1 MTKKTLIV
9 VLGPTGIGKTDLSI
23 DIALKFNTEII
34 SADSRQIFRELDIG
48 TATPD
53 SQQLHTVKHSFIKT
67 HSIFDD
73 YSAAKFEKEAIAKI
87 EELFKHYDT
96 LVMTGGSMLYID
108 AVCNGI
114 DDIPDVDKEIRN
126 ELIERHKKNGI
137 EELRLE
143 LKNIDPEYYSK
154 ADLKNHKRILHALE
168 IYYSSGKKYSSLL
181 TNPKK
186 KRNFNIIKIGLNTDR
201 QKLHEQINKRVDI
214 MIANGLMEEAKSVFG
229 HKKLNSLN
237 TVGYKELFQ
246 YFDGAISLDE
256 AIELIKRNSRRYARR
271 QITWF
276 RKDKEINW
284 FEPDDKK
291 NIIDFIEEKTAKT
304 HSC

>member
-9 VLGPTGIGKTDLSI
+9 ILGPTGIGKTDLSI
-23 DIALKFNTEII
+23 DIALNFNTEII

-53 SQQLHTVKHSFIKT
+53 SHQLHTVKHHFVKS
-67 HSIFDD
+67 HSIFDN
-73 YSAAKFEKEAIAKI
+73 YSAAKFEKEAIEKI
-87 EELFKHYDT
+87 SILFEQYNT

-108 AVCNGI
+108 AVCKGI

-126 ELIERHKKNGI
+126 KLIARYEINGI

-143 LKNIDPEYYSK
+143 LKNIDPEYYAK

-168 IYYSSGKKYSSLL
+168 IFYSSGKKYSSLL
-181 TNPKK
+181 TNIKK
-186 KRNFNIIKIGLNTDR
+186 IRDFNIIKIGLNTER
-201 QKLHEQINKRVDI
+201 HILHERINRRVDM
-214 MIANGLMEEAKSVFG
+214 MIDKGLTEEAKAVFPN
-229 HKKLNSLN
+229 KRLNSLN
-237 TVGYKELFQ
+237 TVGYKELFC
-246 YFDGAISLDE
+246 YFDGEITYKK

-276 RKDKEINW
+276 RKDKDISW

-291 NIIDFIEEKTAKT
+291 NIVSLLEEKINKS
-304 HSC
+304 HSS

>member
-23 DIALKFNTEII
+23 DIALKFNTEIV

-48 TATPD
+48 TATPN

-67 HSIFDD
+67 HSILED
-73 YSAAKFEKEAIAKI
+73 YSAAKFEKEAIEKI
-87 EELFKHYDT
+87 ESLFKQYDV

-126 ELIERHKKNGI
+126 ELIKRHEKNGI

-143 LKNIDPEYYSK
+143 LKKIDPEYYAK

-168 IYYSSGKKYSSLL
+168 IFYSSGKKYSSLL

-186 KRNFNIIKIGLNTDR
+186 KRDFNIIKIGLNTNR
-201 QKLHEQINKRVDI
+201 QILHERINKRVDI
-214 MIANGLMEEAKSVFG
+214 MINKGLTEEARSLHQ
-229 HKKLNSLN
+229 HKELNSLN

-246 YFDGAISLDE
+246 YFDGVISYDN

-276 RKDKEINW
+276 RKDKETNW
-284 FEPDDKK
+284 FEPDDKE
-291 NIIDFIEEKTAKT
+291 NIITFIEGEINKT
-304 HSC
+304 HS

>member
-1 MTKKTLIV
+1 MSRKTLIV

-34 SADSRQIFRELDIG
+34 SSDSRQIFKELDIG

-53 SQQLHTVKHSFIKT
+53 SQQLHTVKHHFIKS
-67 HSIFDD
+67 HSIFED
-73 YSAAKFEKEAIAKI
+73 YSAAKFEKEAIDKI
-87 EELFKHYDT
+87 NELFNNNDV
-96 LVMTGGSMLYID
+96 LIMSGGSMLYID
-108 AVCNGI
+108 AVCKGI
-114 DDIPDVDKEIRN
+114 DDIPNVDKKIRN
-126 ELIERHKKNGI
+126 ELIARYEKNGL
-137 EELRLE
+137 EDLRLE
-143 LKNIDPEYYSK
+143 LKKIDPEYYAK

-186 KRNFNIIKIGLNTDR
+186 NRNFNIIKIGLNTDR
-201 QKLHEQINKRVDI
+201 QILHERINKRVDI
-214 MIANGLMEEAKSVFG
+214 MISKGLVKEAQSVFQN
-229 HKKLNSLN
+229 KDLNSLN

-246 YFDGAISLDE
+246 YFDGAISYND
-256 AIELIKRNSRRYARR
+256 AVELIKRNSRRYARR

-284 FEPDDKK
+284 FEPDEKENILEFTKK
-291 NIIDFIEEKTAKT
+291 KISLSK
-304 HSC
+304 

>member
-201 QKLHEQINKRVDI
+201 QKLHERINKRVDI

>member
-1 MTKKTLIV
+1 MTNKTLIV

-53 SQQLHTVKHSFIKT
+53 SRQLHTVKQHFIKS
-67 HSIFDD
+67 HSIFND
-73 YSAAKFEKEAIAKI
+73 YSAAKFEKEAIDKI
-87 EELFKHYDT
+87 EKLFKHYDT

-108 AVCNGI
+108 AVCKGI
-114 DDIPDVDKEIRN
+114 DDIPDVDKKIRN
-126 ELIERHKKNGI
+126 ELIARYEKNGI
-137 EELRLE
+137 EDLRLE
-143 LKNIDPEYYSK
+143 LKKIDPEYYSK

-168 IYYSSGKKYSSLL
+168 IFYSSGRKYSSLL
-181 TNPKK
+181 TNPQK
-186 KRNFNIIKIGLNTDR
+186 KRNFNILKIGLNTDR
-201 QKLHEQINKRVDI
+201 HILHQQINKRVDI
-214 MIANGLMEEAKSVFG
+214 MISKGLIDEAKSVYQNR
-229 HKKLNSLN
+229 KLNSLN

-246 YFDGAISLDE
+246 YFDGSISYNN

-276 RKDKEINW
+276 RKDNKIQW
-284 FEPDDKK
+284 FDPDDKR
-291 NIIDFIEEKTAKT
+291 NILKFIEGEINKA
-304 HSC
+304 H

>member
-1 MTKKTLIV
+1 MSKKTLIV
-9 VLGPTGIGKTDLSI
+9 ILGPTGIGKTGLSI
-23 DIALKFNTEII
+23 DIALNFNTEII
-34 SADSRQIFRELDIG
+34 SADSRQIFREMEIG

-53 SQQLHTVKHSFIKT
+53 SQQLHTVKHHFIKT

-73 YSAAKFEKEAIAKI
+73 YSAAKFEKEAIDKI
-87 EELFKHYDT
+87 EELFKQYDT

-108 AVCNGI
+108 AVCKGI

-126 ELIERHKKNGI
+126 ELIARYEKNGI

-143 LKNIDPEYYSK
+143 LKNIDPEYYAK

-201 QKLHEQINKRVDI
+201 QILHERINKRVDI
-214 MIANGLMEEAKSVFG
+214 MISKGLVNEAKSVFQN
-229 HKKLNSLN
+229 KELNSLN

-246 YFDGAISLDE
+246 YFDGAISYND
-256 AIELIKRNSRRYARR
+256 AVELIKRNSRRYARR

-284 FEPDDKK
+284 FEPDDKMS
-291 NIIDFIEEKTAKT
+291 ILRFIEEKINQI
-304 HSC
+304 HST